1 MITLDAITL
10 PEDLHW
16 EDETDWTPVEQ
27 SQEYSLAGSLV
38 LDAGVKQ
45 AGRPITLVGGDDRA
59 WTNRATVL
67 ALMAKAATP
76 GAEMT
81 LTLNDA
87 RTYTV
92 MFRHGDG
99 KPVDARPVVAFTGLS
114 DADYYT
120 LTLRLMEV

>member
-1 MITLDAITL
+1 MR
-10 PEDLHW
+10 DLNFRRRHL
-16 EDETDWTPVEQ
+16 
-27 SQEYSLAGSLV
+27 LATGAALLAAPLRSALA
-38 LDAGVKQ
+38 AGDV
-45 AGRPITLVGGDDRA
+45 ASGRPITLVGGDDRA

-99 KPVDARPVVAFTGLS
+99 KPVDARPVVAFNTLA
-114 DADYYT
+114 DDDYYT
-120 LTLRLMEV
+120 LTLRLMEI

>member
-1 MITLDAITL
+1 MILDTITL
-10 PEDLHW
+10 PVDLHW

-45 AGRPITLVGGDDRA
+45 AGRPITLAGGDDRA
-59 WTNRATVL
+59 WASRATVL

-76 GAEMT
+76 GTEMT

-87 RTYTV
+87 RTFTV

-99 KPVDARPVVAFTGLS
+99 KPVDAKPVIPYNAP
-114 DADYYT
+114 DAADYYT